1 MSGITS
7 QCRAIYLLILSLN
20 IRAIKRIN
28 FILDKIESF
37 SAIGPSPEG
46 AVGKLEGLMDDFII
60 TNGVQVVA
68 ISHNVVTHTKEGKE
82 QFVATA
88 MLVYK
93 DDIT

>member
-1 MSGITS
+1 
-7 QCRAIYLLILSLN
+7 
-20 IRAIKRIN
+20 
-28 FILDKIESF
+28 
-37 SAIGPSPEG
+37 
-46 AVGKLEGLMDDFII
+46 MDDFII

-68 ISHNVVTHTKEGKE
+68 ISHNVIAHIKEDKE

>member
-1 MSGITS
+1 
-7 QCRAIYLLILSLN
+7 
-20 IRAIKRIN
+20 
-28 FILDKIESF
+28 
-37 SAIGPSPEG
+37 
-46 AVGKLEGLMDDFII
+46 MDDFII

-68 ISHNVVTHTKEGKE
+68 ISHNVVTHTKEGKA

>member
-1 MSGITS
+1 MG
-7 QCRAIYLLILSLN
+7 
-20 IRAIKRIN
+20 K
-28 FILDKIESF
+28 
-37 SAIGPSPEG
+37 SPEG

-68 ISHNVVTHTKEGKE
+68 ISHNVTVHAKEGQE